1 MPAFDGTGPM
11 GQGTMTGRGMGYCVV
26 PMVDNY
32 NPYPTAYPSNY
43 VPVPQMYSYGAF
55 AGFGRGCSR
64 GGGRGRGFACRNWF

>member
-32 NPYPTAYPSNY
+32 NPYPTVYPSNY
-43 VPVPQMYSYGAF
+43 VPVPQMYPYGAF
-55 AGFGRGCSR
+55 GGFGRGR
-64 GGGRGRGFACRNWF
+64 GRGRRFARRIWF